1 MRATCETARR
11 RRPPEGGFSLL
22 ELTISMAVLLV
33 VAVGVA
39 QVAGYAAHHGRAA
52 AARAQTLSVAN
63 AQMEA
68 LRAAPFDDPLLE
80 PSANPARPA
89 RAEVTAGGSRFVVTR
104 AVLAENFVSPG
115 GGAAARPATKLVTVA
130 VTPVVANAP
139 WAAAAVTVTARR
151 ADTRRGPH

>member
-1 MRATCETARR
+1 MRSTYETASRR
-11 RRPPEGGFSLL
+11 HPQGGFSML

-39 QVAGYAAHHGRAA
+39 QVAGYAAQHGRGA

-68 LRAAPFDDPLLE
+68 LRAASFDDPLLA
-80 PSANPARPA
+80 PSADPARPA
-89 RAEVTAGGSRFVVTR
+89 RTEITSGSARFVVTR
-104 AVLAENFVSPG
+104 AVVAENFVTAAPG
-115 GGAAARPATKLVTVA
+115 GPLRPATKLITVA
-130 VTPVVANAP
+130 VMPVVANAP

-151 ADTRRGPH
+151 ADARRGPH